1 MMKYRSLRL
10 FALLAAAAFTGCD
23 GDGMGPLQQ
32 SPGRVLFTVGL
43 DGAREIWEMST
54 DGSNR
59 RRLTSNTVA
68 DETPR
73 WTEYWSEI
81 VFARARP
88 PVVGG
93 GSPRFDIHI
102 MSANGWNA
110 RIVAESPSS
119 DRSPTMSPNGSTIAF
134 LSYDATSEAN
144 YVRIYAME
152 SDGTNRRIISPLG
165 LVAVSAAE
173 WSLTGSQIIF
183 TARRF
188 GESSPM
194 ELFMMNADGTGL
206 KVIPDPCALDIILG
220 RWSRSSFRISLACND
235 PGESPMY
242 TMTSA
247 GLDVRRITP
256 PKPALNSIG
265 DAGGLWSVMGE
276 RLLVVRDEVGTMIP
290 LYSVNVQTGAA
301 IRVAE
306 ITDPTFW
313 LADWLTPYPPD

>member
-1 MMKYRSLRL
+1 MKYRSLRL
-10 FALLAAAAFTGCD
+10 FALLAGAAFTGCD

-32 SPGRVLFTVGL
+32 GPGQVLFTVGL
-43 DGAREIWEMST
+43 DGEREIWEMST
-54 DGSNR
+54 DGSDR

-73 WTEYWSEI
+73 WAESWAEI

-88 PVVGG
+88 PVAGG

-102 MSANGWNA
+102 MRANGSNA

-152 SDGTNRRIISPLG
+152 LDGTNRRIISPLG

-206 KVIPDPCALDIILG
+206 KVIPDPCANDIILG
-220 RWSRSSFRISLACND
+220 RWSRSAFRISLACND

-276 RLLVVRDEVGTMIP
+276 RLLVVRDEEGTMTP